1 MILLSIETGMRV
13 AELCA
18 LKWDDIDEKSIHIH
32 AQQLTERPKGGK
44 NYIYAEWTKD
54 EKGISQGGRYFPITT
69 QIRLI
74 LNSLK
79 NIQTCKMIKNKYVFC
94 DINGNWIKIDAY
106 TSCLRRLMKSL
117 GYSITNNHAFRMSL
131 NSNVFIPNNVS
142 PTKRAELLGHSV
154 ETDLRHYSYAQID
167 AEDDTLSKLEGGCPS
182 VVLKTS

>member
-1 MILLSIETGMRV
+1 
-13 AELCA
+13 
-18 LKWDDIDEKSIHIH
+18 
-32 AQQLTERPKGGK
+32 
-44 NYIYAEWTKD
+44 
-54 EKGISQGGRYFPITT
+54 
-69 QIRLI
+69 
-74 LNSLK
+74 
-79 NIQTCKMIKNKYVFC
+79 MIKTKYVFC

-142 PTKRAELLGHSV
+142 LTKRAELLGHSV
-154 ETDLRHYSYAQID
+154 ETNLRHYSYAQID